1 LAEAPAL
8 LTHEEAQ
15 YRICQ
20 GASAVGGVALGVSR
34 SGTGTPFASLNAND
48 YHSCQLSS
56 TGEHV
61 KQSAALIAWLVVVVG
76 PFARAADVP
85 EFQLVIKDHSYQP
98 AALNVPADT
107 KFKLIVKN
115 EDATPEEFEST
126 DFNRETVVLPNHTV
140 VIYVGPLR
148 AGNYGFFGDFHRET
162 AQGRLIVQ

>member
-1 LAEAPAL
+1 
-8 LTHEEAQ
+8 
-15 YRICQ
+15 
-20 GASAVGGVALGVSR
+20 
-34 SGTGTPFASLNAND
+34 
-48 YHSCQLSS
+48 
-56 TGEHV
+56 V
-61 KQSAALIAWLVVVVG
+61 KNPLVLAAL
-76 PFARAADVP
+76 FAATLACAARGADVP

-98 AALNVPADT
+98 TELKVPADT

-148 AGNYGFFGDFHRET
+148 AGTYGFFGDFHRET